1 MLIPHGEH
9 VARNGGVPVAI
20 LNNMLIIQTMTT
32 RTRRATRPPELLL
45 GSTAGLR
52 ALAAGTRQE
61 IVDVLTSSGP
71 VTVAQLGRLLGRRP
85 DALYFHLRVLEHAEL
100 VVRREPDAG
109 GGRAAAV
116 FAVPATIRLDYR
128 GGSRCELAR
137 VVRHAL
143 RLSQREFEQECLS
156 QRPVGSER
164 RRRLCGGRVMGW
176 VTPRELERVNELLRE
191 LREVLSNGRPG
202 PGRQAMAFGFL
213 LAPAGSGDRRRA
225 PGKSGKDRR
234 K

>member
-1 MLIPHGEH
+1 ML
-9 VARNGGVPVAI
+9 NK
-20 LNNMLIIQTMTT
+20 MLIIQNMTT
-32 RTRRATRPPELLL
+32 RAEPPARSREQLV
-45 GSTAGLR
+45 GSPAGLR

-71 VTVAQLGRLLGRRP
+71 ATVAQLGRLLGRRP
-85 DALYFHLRVLEHAEL
+85 DALYFHLRVLEHAGL

-128 GGSRCELAR
+128 RGSRRELAR

-143 RLSQREFEQECLS
+143 RLSQREFEHECLS
-156 QRPVGSER
+156 QRPMGSAR
-164 RRRLCGGRVMGW
+164 RRRLWGGRVMGW
-176 VTPRELERVNELLRE
+176 VTPRELERINALVRE
-191 LREVLSNGRPG
+191 LHDVLRNSRPG

-225 PGKSGKDRR
+225 TGKSGKDGR